1 MASVVTTKMEIG
13 EVQTYTAHL
22 HLLTWEA
29 HNQEEQEICI
39 LNRIEGV
46 EIIITT
52 LDEMLIMTT
61 GSLIIVMAPFLIT
74 QWPVI
79 IPTEDLLEV
88 EVAVA

>member
-1 MASVVTTKMEIG
+1 M
-13 EVQTYTAHL
+13 HL

-61 GSLIIVMAPFLIT
+61 GNLIIVMAPFLIT

-79 IPTEDLLEV
+79 ILTEDLLEV
-88 EVAVA
+88 EAAVA